1 MADNKLELVVEVDT
15 TKANA
20 SIKSVNTGLLSIEE
34 TAAKSARGAS
44 GSIDSMTAAMV
55 KGATAGNLLAEG
67 IKSAVEWAKEW
78 TIEAAKAAAHNA
90 RMEAST
96 MALAKSHG
104 LSAAEAKKYADAV
117 QEVGFEYD
125 EALHAV
131 DRLIIADLDLSKA
144 TGLAKIAKDAAAIEN
159 ISAPEALEKILQ
171 AIEFGNAR
179 ALRAAGL
186 RVDLEKEIQIAEL
199 TLGRTLSEN
208 EKVQLRYNAVVREAA
223 NIQGASAAA
232 AGTAEAQMKA
242 LHREVNDLKEAVGD
256 RFQDQFR
263 SIVRTLRDLVGWL
276 KENTDLLAKFG
287 QVALWVAGALASYA
301 LATKIMELAKAIAA
315 LRLASLNPYALLG
328 VGVLAAG
335 AIVYSNWKDTQDRL
349 QAQFDEMQQKA
360 LRADLFSGKTSVD
373 ALRKRGMTD
382 DQIRELITGKRY
394 LPGEEPQLDFSG
406 LPKLTIGKPNEPD
419 LDALKRAQEIRK
431 RQAEIERESLEAAL
445 SAEAQ
450 GVAGPAK
457 AVLEM
462 QKEIAKYTSF
472 VDQRGVTQRMQ
483 LTAKTR
489 ENLERELHAKI
500 RAMQKEE
507 AAEYLKDEQEAY
519 ERRLA
524 WDTEVFQR
532 RIENDTEIARRNLDH
547 LAQVYSFEEQRA
559 GFGRDAQLRE
569 LDSYDAQTLAQ
580 KVWVEQRKME
590 IEVEYLERVNE
601 VKQRL
606 FDMETSRMV
615 LEEEANLNRLGYRAD
630 EIKARIAELTQQRD
644 ELRRQQQETTDAAVQ
659 AARENA
665 SIRQTQL
672 IRDHNQQIF
681 DSLKRQ
687 AEGVFDALLTKSQSI
702 WAAIG
707 NSLKTA
713 ILTAI
718 KDVVSSRVAAM
729 LMQLFTGTRV
739 SFPQQSGAAAGV
751 GVLGRIGGILGI
763 GAVPVFA
770 GGSGGGPIPNGAA
783 GGWGTPPFIPS
794 GSPYGS
800 GGGWSSIGGLAAS
813 KAGWSELLS
822 NLKEFLG
829 FSGGV
834 QYAPGMATTW
844 EAATLGQKLSALGRS
859 NAAVFGGGLL
869 ALDGLRRGGFVGLAE
884 TTAGGAMIGFK
895 YGGPLGAAI
904 GAGIGAIAGIVRLF
918 VKSAEDKVREKVKAL
933 YGVDISDKGVLKQ
946 IADTV
951 KSAYGGNI
959 DLAIRSPQIR
969 DLIQLYAMTT
979 GQKPANMPAQMR
991 PGTLVES
998 GGSLFQGPSYANGT
1012 LIPSL
1017 GGLPSLDR
1025 IAGGTPSGAGQV
1037 MIQLDGPA
1045 TTALLRGEAVQA
1057 IAANPRAVQAATMTA
1072 TKSNAGRR
1080 ELTALQLSPGTITS

>member
-1 MADNKLELVVEVDT
+1 VADNKLELVVEVDT

-20 SIKSVNTGLLSIEE
+20 SIKSVNTGLSSIEQ

-44 GSIDSMTAAMV
+44 GSIDSMTSAMV

-78 TIEAAKAAAHNA
+78 TIEAAKMAAHNA

-96 MALAKSHG
+96 LALAKSHG

-125 EALHAV
+125 EALHAI

-223 NIQGASAAA
+223 HIQGASAAA

-335 AIVYSNWKDTQDRL
+335 AIVYSNWKETQDRL
-349 QAQFDEMQQKA
+349 EAQFQEAQEKA
-360 LRADLFSGKTSVD
+360 LRESLFSGKTKVAD
-373 ALRKRGMTD
+373 LRQRGMTD
-382 DQIRELITGKRY
+382 DQIRALITGSRRY
-394 LPGEEPQLDFSG
+394 LPGEEPQFDFSG
-406 LPKLTIGKPNEPD
+406 LPKLTIRKSNEPD

-450 GVAGPAK
+450 AVTGPAK

-472 VDQRGVTQRMQ
+472 VDERGVTQRMQ
-483 LTAKTR
+483 LTVKTR
-489 ENLERELHAKI
+489 ENLERGLHAKI

-532 RIENDTEIARRNLDH
+532 RIENDAEIARRNLDH

-559 GFGRDAQLRE
+559 GFGRDAQLRA
-569 LDSYDAQTLAQ
+569 LDSYDAQTLTQ
-580 KVWVEQRKME
+580 KMWVEQRKME
-590 IEVEYLERVNE
+590 IEVDYLDRVNE
-601 VKQRL
+601 VKQRM

-615 LEEEANLNRLGYRAD
+615 LEEEANLNRLGYRVD
-630 EIKARIAELTQQRD
+630 EIKARIGELTQQRD

-665 SIRQTQL
+665 SIRQAQL

-702 WAAIG
+702 WSAIG

-729 LMQLFTGTRV
+729 LMQLFTGTKV
-739 SFPQQSGAAAGV
+739 SFPQQSGGAAGV
-751 GVLGRIGGILGI
+751 GVLGRLGGILGV

-770 GGSGGGPIPNGAA
+770 GGSGGGPIPGGAA

-794 GSPYGS
+794 GSLSGS
-800 GGGWSSIGGLAAS
+800 EGGWSGIGGLAVS
-813 KAGWSELLS
+813 KAGWSGLLA

-829 FSGGV
+829 FGGGV

-859 NAAVFGGGLL
+859 NAAVLGGGLL

-895 YGGPLGAAI
+895 FGGPLGAAI

-979 GQKPANMPAQMR
+979 GQKPTNMPAQMR
-991 PGTLVES
+991 PGTLIES

-1017 GGLPSLDR
+1017 GGLPTLDR
-1025 IAGGTPSGAGQV
+1025 IGGGTPSS
-1037 MIQLDGPA
+1037 IYLH
-1045 TTALLRGEAVQA
+1045 
-1057 IAANPRAVQAATMTA
+1057 
-1072 TKSNAGRR
+1072 K
-1080 ELTALQLSPGTITS
+1080 

>member
-1 MADNKLELVVEVDT
+1 LADNQLELVVEVDT

-20 SIKSVNTGLLSIEE
+20 SIKSVNSGLSSIEE

-67 IKSAVEWAKEW
+67 IKFAVEWAKEW
-78 TIEAAKAAAHNA
+78 TIEAAKMAAHNA

-104 LSAAEAKKYADAV
+104 LSAAEVKKYADAV
-117 QEVGFEYD
+117 QEIGFEYD
-125 EALHAV
+125 EALHAI

-301 LATKIMELAKAIAA
+301 LATKIMDLAKAIAA

-335 AIVYSNWKDTQDRL
+335 AIVYSNWKETQDPL
-349 QAQFDEMQQKA
+349 QAQYQEDQEKA
-360 LRADLFSGKTSVD
+360 LRESLFSGKTTVAD
-373 ALRKRGMTD
+373 LRARGMTD
-382 DQIRELITGKRY
+382 DQIRALITGGRRY
-394 LPGEEPQLDFSG
+394 LPGEEPQFDFSG
-406 LPKLTIGKPNEPD
+406 LPKLTIRKSNEPD

-431 RQAEIERESLEAAL
+431 RLAEIERESLEAAL

-450 GVAGPAK
+450 GVTGPAR
-457 AVLEM
+457 AILEM
-462 QKEIAKYTSF
+462 QKKIAQYTSF
-472 VDQRGVTQRMQ
+472 VDERGITQKMQ
-483 LTAKTR
+483 LTPKTR

-500 RAMQKEE
+500 RDFQKEE
-507 AAEYLKDEQEAY
+507 IAEYLKDEQEAY

-532 RIENDTEIARRNLDH
+532 RIENDGEIARRNLDH

-559 GFGRDAQLRE
+559 GFGRDARLRE
-569 LDSYDAQTLAQ
+569 LDFYDAQTLAQ

-590 IEVEYLERVNE
+590 IEIEYLERVNE
-601 VKQRL
+601 VKRRL

-665 SIRQTQL
+665 SIRQAQL

-702 WAAIG
+702 WSAIG

-739 SFPQQSGAAAGV
+739 SFPQQSGAAASL
-751 GVLGRIGGILGI
+751 GVLGRIGGILGV

-770 GGSGGGPIPNGAA
+770 GGSGSGPIPGGAA

-794 GSPYGS
+794 GNPYGS
-800 GGGWSSIGGLAAS
+800 GGGWSSIGGLAVS
-813 KAGWSELLS
+813 KAGWSGLLA

-829 FSGGV
+829 FGGGV
-834 QYAPGMATTW
+834 QYAPGMATTSSTEDRPASYPRLRVGNFQTAIW
-844 EAATLGQKLSALGRS
+844 DFCTGADRGRVRDSGSRWQHLHATWSNRRDIRSGGACRRLRWPCFGRS
-859 NAAVFGGGLL
+859 EGANDLHGSGPRPRP
-869 ALDGLRRGGFVGLAE
+869 ALR
-884 TTAGGAMIGFK
+884 
-895 YGGPLGAAI
+895 
-904 GAGIGAIAGIVRLF
+904 
-918 VKSAEDKVREKVKAL
+918 
-933 YGVDISDKGVLKQ
+933 
-946 IADTV
+946 
-951 KSAYGGNI
+951 
-959 DLAIRSPQIR
+959 
-969 DLIQLYAMTT
+969 
-979 GQKPANMPAQMR
+979 
-991 PGTLVES
+991 
-998 GGSLFQGPSYANGT
+998 
-1012 LIPSL
+1012 
-1017 GGLPSLDR
+1017 
-1025 IAGGTPSGAGQV
+1025 
-1037 MIQLDGPA
+1037 
-1045 TTALLRGEAVQA
+1045 
-1057 IAANPRAVQAATMTA
+1057 
-1072 TKSNAGRR
+1072 
-1080 ELTALQLSPGTITS
+1080 